1 MYPTLIVGDALGLT
15 CRVNRATLQIT
26 WMKNGASKIST
37 AQIGPRKDDESTLYI
52 EKVVLDDSGIYSC
65 KAHNRAGTMSSTVK
79 ITVRGKQH
87 QNDEKCYCNFAAG
100 QTGYLSHEKL
110 QGIKVC
116 FYMST
121 FK

>member
-1 MYPTLIVGDALGLT
+1 M
-15 CRVNRATLQIT
+15 R
-26 WMKNGASKIST
+26 NGASKIST

-52 EKVVLDDSGIYSC
+52 ERVALDDSGIYSC
-65 KAHNRAGTMSSTVK
+65 KAHNKAGTMCSTVK
-79 ITVRGKQH
+79 ITVRGKQY
-87 QNDEKCYCNFAAG
+87 QNDEKWYCNFAAE

-110 QGIKVC
+110 QEVNVC